1 MKKDE
6 NAINKNQIV
15 QWKEQYGKIY
25 KTTIGEEDF
34 IWRTIR
40 RKEYVNL
47 VKSNSD
53 VLKDN
58 EQDVLALQDE
68 LYYQR
73 QEDIVLAAILKPSK
87 EEMQELIEQQGGLAS
102 ALSDEIMD
110 KSGFVRPE
118 TNAL

>member
-6 NAINKNQIV
+6 KAISKNQIV
-15 QWKEQYGKIY
+15 EWKEQFGKIY
-25 KTTIGEEDF
+25 KTTIGDEDF

-40 RKEYVNL
+40 RKEYVEL
-47 VKSNSD
+47 VKSNAD
-53 VLKDN
+53 ILKGD
-58 EQDVLALQDE
+58 DKDILALQDE

-73 QEDIVLAAILKPSK
+73 QEDIVLAAILKPEK
-87 EEMQELIEQQGGLAS
+87 EEMRELIEQQGGLAT